1 MPSSQQTKQCFVQ
14 SMKQL
19 LAHKP
24 LEEISV
30 GDIAAHS
37 GMSRNT
43 FYYHFQDKYDLV
55 NWIFRTESAAFL
67 AKAPTR
73 DNWQD
78 ILRQLCRYFE
88 ENRAFYR
95 NALAYTGQN
104 SLREYLFDT
113 FSGVVQQH
121 LKSADSKMCI
131 RDRDGPDEDGQTV
144 FPFHKAGDR
153 RRPGGDG
160 GDDADGRGRG
170 VNDVSQFCAGDVVT
184 VRHLSLI
191 HI

>member
-1 MPSSQQTKQCFVQ
+1 M
-14 SMKQL
+14 
-19 LAHKP
+19 
-24 LEEISV
+24 
-30 GDIAAHS
+30 
-37 GMSRNT
+37 
-43 FYYHFQDKYDLV
+43 

-78 ILRQLCRYFE
+78 ILRGLCRYFE

-121 LKSADSKMCI
+121 LKSADSSLA
-131 RDRDGPDEDGQTV
+131 PEDV
-144 FPFHKAGDR
+144 AFAGEFFAATIVGLLER
-153 RRPGGDG
+153 WCSRGMREE
-160 GDDADGRGRG
+160 DAERYEKCLARI
-170 VNDVSQFCAGDVVT
+170 
-184 VRHLSLI
+184 LSGEMLEAYL
-191 HI
+191 HGSSG

>member
-121 LKSADSKMCI
+121 LKSADSSLA
-131 RDRDGPDEDGQTV
+131 PEDAA
-144 FPFHKAGDR
+144 FAGEFFAATIVGLLER
-153 RRPGGDG
+153 WCARGMREE
-160 GDDADGRGRG
+160 DAERYEKCLARI
-170 VNDVSQFCAGDVVT
+170 
-184 VRHLSLI
+184 LSGEMLEAYL
-191 HI
+191 HGASG